1 MSRRL
6 WVERGEDGIWEAHS
20 DDGASLK
27 FGRSEGMFTPV
38 ELLQIALAGCTALSS
53 QYAVEHAVGE
63 GAGARVVVNGTYDA
77 EEGTYLRF
85 QEDVTVD
92 ATSTKPALNEENA
105 AALKERMERHIS
117 KGCTI
122 KHTLEKGAAVSVNVT
137 IRH

>member
-6 WVERGEDGIWEAHS
+6 WVERSEDGTWEAHS

-27 FGRSEGMFTPV
+27 FGRGEGMFTPV

-53 QYAVEHAVGE
+53 QYAVEHAVDE

-117 KGCTI
+117 KGCTV

>member
-6 WVERGEDGIWEAHS
+6 WVERSEDGTWEAHS

-27 FGRSEGMFTPV
+27 FGRGEGMFTPV

-53 QYAVEHAVGE
+53 QYAVEHAVCE

-117 KGCTI
+117 KGCTV